1 MEFGENLAKIRRE
14 KGFTQKQLAEELGV
28 YQKDISRWEQ
38 GKIEPGVLTLKKICE
53 ILGASADELLEI
65 KL

>member
-1 MEFGENLAKIRRE
+1 MQFGENLAKARKE

-53 ILGASADELLEI
+53 VMGVSSDELLEI
-65 KL
+65 R

>member
-1 MEFGENLAKIRRE
+1 MEFGEKLAKVRKE
-14 KGFTQKQLAEELGV
+14 KGFTQKQLAEEMGV

-38 GKIEPGVLTLKKICE
+38 GKIEPGVFTLKKICE

-65 KL
+65 K

>member
-1 MEFGENLAKIRRE
+1 MQFGANLAKARKE

-53 ILGASADELLEI
+53 VMGVSADELLEI
-65 KL
+65 K